1 MENVQVADEAA
12 IEVPEAADPP
22 QATNAT
28 AATAPGTGPET
39 APISAVDAA
48 IAVTASETK
57 VVALN
62 AVSVATSRETAA
74 VVAVTVAVAADPA
87 VVTALVAAATTLTTP
102 ADAEAVVTS
111 DVAVAPTGTIEGAQ
125 AAATLLMTADAV
137 VAETR
142 LTVEAPETIADR
154 LLFAETEVP
163 AQGTARTVP
172 EADHPL
178 TAGAQLAATAT
189 PTTLAKTHRAHVARE
204 DQDREMAPY
213 PEVVHQD
220 AAPWT

>member
-1 MENVQVADEAA
+1 M
-12 IEVPEAADPP
+12 
-22 QATNAT
+22 
-28 AATAPGTGPET
+28 
-39 APISAVDAA
+39 DAA

-163 AQGTARTVP
+163 AQGTVARTVP

-178 TAGAQLAATAT
+178 TVGAQLAATAT

-204 DQDREMAPY
+204 DQDREMAPD